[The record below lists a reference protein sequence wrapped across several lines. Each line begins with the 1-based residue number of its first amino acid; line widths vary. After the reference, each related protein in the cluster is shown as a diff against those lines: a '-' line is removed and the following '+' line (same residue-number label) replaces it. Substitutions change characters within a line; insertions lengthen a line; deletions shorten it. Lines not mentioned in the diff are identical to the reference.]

1 MSTKLGKKDITRA
14 VVLADDFTTNLTPMQ
29 DICPSIL
36 MPVIDIP
43 LLDYLV
49 ETLIKSRIQE
59 LSLYCSSH
67 VELIKAYISQ
77 KNWSRISISFIISE
91 GCRSLGDALRDIDA
105 KGSIR
110 GSFILI
116 RGDAFTNIDLAAAL
130 SNHCTTHNKDKG
142 ATMTMLLRNFGSTN
156 DSLLRKEASLVVS
169 DRTSRKVLHY
179 SKLRNGE
186 KKVKLELNWFL
197 DHSEIEINT
206 CFMDTHVYLCSP
218 SVLPLFADNFD
229 FQTMEDFIRGVLMN
243 EEILNSRIY
252 WQQLNSDDYSLPIVS
267 WNAYHTLTRDIL
279 NRHSYPLTP
288 NAIPF
293 LKSFIYMPRS
303 TYKHRN
309 ATLAK
314 GCRLEEDSV
323 LCQNST
329 LGNDTNVTRSVIG
342 NNCLVGCNVT
352 IKNSYI
358 LSNTKVENNCIITNS
373 VVFPNCIIKEDAKIN
388 GCVIHPGTSIHNPT
402 EYTDSVVD
410 SKDNKICIRRMS
422 EIDMDNEFEFFK
434 DYDTVECDN
443 YSTDITSS
451 DEASECNSPIPDDTN
466 MFLSEVIDSLLRG
479 FQDKLNCDNLIL
491 EINSSR
497 YAYNVSMSEVTY
509 NVIKAILSLPLHYL
523 SEMKETVNNLNYQ
536 KTLKIMVTY
545 FHPIL
550 VNYVKTEDA
559 QDDCLRA
566 TEEVAGTTEEL
577 LPFLQHLLHLL
588 YDKDIVSEE
597 KILEWY
603 NDKNMDEFESS
614 KVRAAIQPFIKWLEE
629 AEEDSSGSDDDST
642 S

>member
-1 MSTKLGKKDITRA
+1 MGKKDITQA

-29 DICPSIL
+29 NICPSIL

-77 KNWSRISISFIISE
+77 KNWSRILISFIISE
-91 GCRSLGDALRDIDA
+91 DCRSLGDALRDIYA

-116 RGDAFTNIDLAAAL
+116 RGDAFTNADLATAL
-130 SNHCTTHNKDKG
+130 SNHCTTNKKDKG
-142 ATMTMLLRNFGSTN
+142 ATMTMLLRNFGSTDN
-156 DSLLRKEASLVVS
+156 SLLRKEASLVVS
-169 DRTSRKVLHY
+169 DKTSKKVLHY

-206 CFMDTHVYLCSP
+206 CFIDTHVYLCSP

-293 LKSFIYMPRS
+293 LKTFIYMPRS

-329 LGNDTNVTRSVIG
+329 LGNDTSVTRSVIG
-342 NNCLVGCNVT
+342 HNCLVGCNVT

-358 LSNTKVENNCIITNS
+358 LTNTKIENNCIITNS
-373 VVFPNCIIKEDAKIN
+373 VVFPNCIIKEGAKIN
-388 GCVIHPGTSIHNPT
+388 RCILHPGTSIDNPT
-402 EYTDSVVD
+402 EYTDSIVD
-410 SKDNKICIRRMS
+410 SKDNKICIRQMS

-434 DYDTVECDN
+434 DYDTIECDN

-536 KTLKIMVTY
+536 KTLKVMVTY

-566 TEEVAGTTEEL
+566 IEEVASTTEEL

-603 NDKNMDEFESS
+603 NDNNIDEFENN

>member
-1 MSTKLGKKDITRA
+1 
-14 VVLADDFTTNLTPMQ
+14 
-29 DICPSIL
+29 
-36 MPVIDIP
+36 
-43 LLDYLV
+43 
-49 ETLIKSRIQE
+49 
-59 LSLYCSSH
+59 
-67 VELIKAYISQ
+67 
-77 KNWSRISISFIISE
+77 
-91 GCRSLGDALRDIDA
+91 
-105 KGSIR
+105 
-110 GSFILI
+110 
-116 RGDAFTNIDLAAAL
+116 
-130 SNHCTTHNKDKG
+130 
-142 ATMTMLLRNFGSTN
+142 
-156 DSLLRKEASLVVS
+156 
-169 DRTSRKVLHY
+169 
-179 SKLRNGE
+179 
-186 KKVKLELNWFL
+186 
-197 DHSEIEINT
+197 
-206 CFMDTHVYLCSP
+206 
-218 SVLPLFADNFD
+218 
-229 FQTMEDFIRGVLMN
+229 MEDFIRGVLMN

-293 LKSFIYMPRS
+293 LKTFIYMPRS

-314 GCRLEEDSV
+314 GCKLEEDSV

-329 LGNDTNVTRSVIG
+329 LGNDTSVTRSVIG
-342 NNCLVGCNVT
+342 HNCLVGCNVT

-358 LSNTKVENNCIITNS
+358 LSNTKIENNCIITNS
-373 VVFPNCIIKEDAKIN
+373 VVFPNCIIEEGAKIN
-388 GCVIHPGTSIHNPT
+388 GCILHPGTSIDNPT
-402 EYTDSVVD
+402 EYTDSIVD
-410 SKDNKICIRRMS
+410 SKDNKICIRQMS

-434 DYDTVECDN
+434 DYDTMECDN

-566 TEEVAGTTEEL
+566 IEEVASTTEEL

-603 NDKNMDEFESS
+603 NDKNMDEFESNL
-614 KVRAAIQPFIKWLEE
+614 VRAATQSFIKWLEE
-629 AEEDSSGSDDDST
+629 AEEDSSGSDDEST